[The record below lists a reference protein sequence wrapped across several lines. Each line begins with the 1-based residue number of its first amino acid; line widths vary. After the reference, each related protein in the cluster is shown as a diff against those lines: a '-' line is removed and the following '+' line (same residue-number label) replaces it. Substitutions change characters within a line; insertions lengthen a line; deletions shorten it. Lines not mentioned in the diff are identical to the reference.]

1 MQLKRSISTLFMVK
15 PLGIGIDKLD
25 KVGFING
32 FIKDVNH
39 DCIYEDCVYLLFKPF
54 DMDVFRD
61 FIENEYE
68 RTEEIVEDYDYEGG
82 YIVIVY
88 KLNPKFKKDY
98 ELIKQGLYSKVSKG
112 FQNLFPKVVK
122 IMKNGK
128 HRDEISLQY
137 RIFNKTQDLITFWEE
152 KLGIRFSNNQE
163 VWEGFHEERE
173 TLNIKNIKQHVEQVS
188 N

>member
-15 PLGIGIDKLD
+15 PLGIGVDKLE

-39 DCIYEDCVYLLFKPF
+39 ECDYENCVYLLFKPS

-61 FIENEYE
+61 FIEEQYE
-68 RTEEIVEDYDYEGG
+68 KTKDIVEDYDYEGG
-82 YIVIVY
+82 YVVVVY

-98 ELIKQGLYSKVSKG
+98 TLIKQGLYSKTSKD
-112 FQNLFPKVVK
+112 FQALFPKVVK

-137 RIFNKTQDLITFWEE
+137 RIFKKTQDLINFWED
-152 KLGIRFSNNQE
+152 KLGVRFSNDQE
-163 VWEGFHEERE
+163 VWEGFHEDRE
-173 TLNIKNIKQHVEQVS
+173 TLNIKNIKEHVKQVS

>member
-15 PLGIGIDKLD
+15 PLGIGVDKLE

-39 DCIYEDCVYLLFKPF
+39 ECDYENCVYLLFKPS

-61 FIENEYE
+61 FIEEQYE
-68 RTEEIVEDYDYEGG
+68 KTKDIVEDYDYEGG
-82 YIVIVY
+82 YVVVVY

-98 ELIKQGLYSKVSKG
+98 TLIKQGLYSKTSKN

-137 RIFNKTQDLITFWEE
+137 RIFNKTQDLISFWED
-152 KLGIRFSNNQE
+152 KLDIRFSNEQE

-173 TLNIKNIKQHVEQVS
+173 TLNIKNIKQYVEQVS
-188 N
+188 D